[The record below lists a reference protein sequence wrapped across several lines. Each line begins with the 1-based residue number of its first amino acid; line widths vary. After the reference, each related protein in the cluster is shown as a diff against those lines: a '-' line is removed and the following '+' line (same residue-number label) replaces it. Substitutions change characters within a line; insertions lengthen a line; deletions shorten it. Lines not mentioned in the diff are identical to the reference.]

1 MSQDLLPEGEGLVWI
16 QSAPRAW
23 GGSVDAELQQ
33 RLLAAQPG
41 EVVAMPVVGK
51 PPWIVV
57 CFDFDQVLVSHWPG
71 RLLRVKLEQPSSPE
85 IAAAVKATN
94 AEFCSDGWCRAHSV
108 VVLAELDPSTLF
120 GPHGAA
126 LLPVFEVA
134 ERLNE
139 ATVEALAAARD
150 PEASAAYQRVW
161 NRWGANEIDDVT
173 LLDLGRDGGSPVGHG
188 LLVVDDLIN
197 RRAQA
202 VPGASHFGR
211 IDPDDPDSEELI
223 LEPSWHQAGLALI
236 EAALALGAPGV
247 SGEDAAILLR
257 SWSTVFSNSGR
268 G

>member
-71 RLLRVKLEQPSSPE
+71 RQLRVKLEPPSSPE

-161 NRWGANEIDDVT
+161 NRWGATEIDDVT
-173 LLDLGRDGGSPVGHG
+173 LLDLGRDGGSPVGRG
-188 LLVVDDLIN
+188 LLIVDDLVN
-197 RRAQA
+197 QRARA

-236 EAALALGAPGV
+236 EAALALGAPGLAGDEASV
-247 SGEDAAILLR
+247 LLR
-257 SWSTVFSNSGR
+257 AWGAVFPVSER

>member
-1 MSQDLLPEGEGLVWI
+1 MSQDRLPEGEGLVWI

-41 EVVAMPVVGK
+41 EVVAMPVVGE

-57 CFDFDQVLVSHWPG
+57 CFDFDQVLVAHWPG
-71 RLLRVKLEQPSSPE
+71 RLLQVKLEPPSSPE

-94 AEFCSDGWCRAHSV
+94 AELCSDRWCRAHSV
-108 VVLAELDPSTLF
+108 EVLAELDPSTLF

-126 LLPVFEVA
+126 LLPVLEVA

-139 ATVEALAAARD
+139 ATVAALAAARD

-173 LLDLGRDGGSPVGHG
+173 LLDLGRDGGSPVGRG
-188 LLVVDDLIN
+188 LLVVDDLVN
-197 RRAQA
+197 QSAKST
-202 VPGASHFGR
+202 PGPSHYGR
-211 IDPDDPDSEELI
+211 TDPDDPDSVELI
-223 LEPSWHQAGLALI
+223 LEPNWHQAGLALI

>member
-16 QSAPRAW
+16 QSEPRAW

-57 CFDFDQVLVSHWPG
+57 CFDLDEVLVAHWPG
-71 RLLRVKLEQPSSPE
+71 RLLQVTLEPPSSPE
-85 IAAAVKATN
+85 IAAAVEATN
-94 AEFCSDGWCRAHSV
+94 AEVRSDRWCRAHAV
-108 VVLAELDPSTLF
+108 EVLAELDPSTLF
-120 GPHGAA
+120 GPQGAA
-126 LLPVFEVA
+126 MLPVLEVA
-134 ERLNE
+134 EHLDE
-139 ATVEALAAARD
+139 ATVTALAAARD

-161 NRWGANEIDDVT
+161 NRWGADGIDDVT
-173 LLDLGRDGGSPVGHG
+173 LLDLGRDGGSPVGRG
-188 LLVVDDLIN
+188 LLVVDDLVN
-197 RRAQA
+197 QRARA

-236 EAALALGAPGV
+236 EAALALGAPGLAGDEASV
-247 SGEDAAILLR
+247 LLR
-257 SWSTVFSNSGR
+257 AWGAVFPVSGR

>member
-1 MSQDLLPEGEGLVWI
+1 MSQDHLPEGEGLVWT

-41 EVVAMPVVGK
+41 EVVAMPVMGE

-57 CFDFDQVLVSHWPG
+57 CFDLDQVLVAHWPG

-108 VVLAELDPSTLF
+108 EVLAELDPSTLF

-126 LLPVFEVA
+126 LLPVLEVA
-134 ERLNE
+134 ERLDE
-139 ATVEALAAARD
+139 VTVTELAAARD

-161 NRWGANEIDDVT
+161 NRWGADGIDDVT
-173 LLDLGRDGGSPVGHG
+173 LLDLGRAGGSPVGRG
-188 LLVVDDLIN
+188 LLVVDDLVN
-197 RRAQA
+197 QSAKST
-202 VPGASHFGR
+202 PGASHYGR
-211 IDPDDPDSEELI
+211 TDPDDPDSVELI
-223 LEPSWHQAGLALI
+223 LEPNWHQAGLALI
-236 EAALALGAPGV
+236 EAALALGAPDLAG
-247 SGEDAAILLR
+247 GEASVLLR
-257 SWSTVFSNSGR
+257 AWGAVFPVSER